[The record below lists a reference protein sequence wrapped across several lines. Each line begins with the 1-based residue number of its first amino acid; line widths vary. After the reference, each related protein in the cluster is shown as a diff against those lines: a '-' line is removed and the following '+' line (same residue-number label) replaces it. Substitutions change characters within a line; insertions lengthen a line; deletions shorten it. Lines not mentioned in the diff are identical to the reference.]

1 MVGPFCGDTDERRRF
16 AGFLGDG
23 DGRFFGGEG
32 LGAGAG
38 AVSVVGLL
46 PPHIAHCRKPASAPS
61 WRYVQAGQAHA
72 ATSAMAHKCV
82 LERFAMRSQHWR
94 VKSAARNQSQRR
106 FFGRSTRAG
115 YSTAHLRYYRR
126 VFRRVTLKQ
135 RLKK

>member
-16 AGFLGDG
+16 AGFLGEG

-72 ATSAMAHKCV
+72 ATSAIAQMRQLSGRNA
-82 LERFAMRSQHWR
+82 FA
-94 VKSAARNQSQRR
+94 A
-106 FFGRSTRAG
+106 
-115 YSTAHLRYYRR
+115 L
-126 VFRRVTLKQ
+126 
-135 RLKK
+135 

>member
-61 WRYVQAGQAHA
+61 
-72 ATSAMAHKCV
+72 
-82 LERFAMRSQHWR
+82 
-94 VKSAARNQSQRR
+94 
-106 FFGRSTRAG
+106 
-115 YSTAHLRYYRR
+115 
-126 VFRRVTLKQ
+126 
-135 RLKK
+135 